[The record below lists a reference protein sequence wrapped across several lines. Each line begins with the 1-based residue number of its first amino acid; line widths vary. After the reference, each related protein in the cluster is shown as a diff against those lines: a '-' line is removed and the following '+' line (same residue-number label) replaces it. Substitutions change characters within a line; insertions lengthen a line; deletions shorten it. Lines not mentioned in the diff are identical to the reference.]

1 MVNIMVSI
9 FPDMPG
15 NLLEEIEEVDT
26 DETCPLATQDET
38 INEENRNIAVASH
51 NYRGPNTSTAFRNDE
66 SCGSCVFYDVS
77 DEMMECIGD
86 ESGNLGY
93 CRSFDFVCMSQN
105 TCDMW
110 MEDYKDNI

>member
-15 NLLEEIEEVDT
+15 NLLEDIEEVDT
-26 DETCPLATQDET
+26 DEICPLATQDET
-38 INEENRNIAVASH
+38 INEENRNDAVESH
-51 NYRGPNTSTAFRNDE
+51 NYRGPNKSPSYSNNE
-66 SCGSCVFYDVS
+66 SCGSCVFYDAS

-86 ESGNLGY
+86 GSGKLGY
-93 CRSFDFVCMSQN
+93 CRTFDFVCESKN

-110 MEDYKDNI
+110 MEDYKDNM